1 MRALK
6 PITDNVPIPRRFN
19 TLRKKRVELKLEQKV
34 EIVNRLEAGEKPWEL
49 AAAFDVSYDSI
60 RRSRRFITRTKQFLA
75 TCRNK
80 DRKRTK
86 KLKYDVI
93 DAKVHS
99 WVLEKR
105 AQGHVLPGPL
115 IQEKAALLGES
126 LGLET
131 FKASNGWF
139 QKFKRRHGVRI
150 LHIEGERLSAN
161 EIAATAFVGN
171 FEEKIEKYD
180 KRDVY
185 NFDESGLFWKSVP
198 TRTYVHAGETRADG
212 AKVRKDRVTI
222 GVCANATGC
231 HRLPLLMIGK
241 AKHPRALK
249 AYWNHFEKMRIIY
262 KHQPSSWTTGEIYT
276 DWIRNYFIPLV
287 EQRQKI
293 EGRSGEILLLIDN
306 CAAHKL
312 VGEEAD
318 IAAINKKVQIW
329 FLPANTTSLIQP
341 MDQGIIIKLKRCF
354 QKRFLRKVLECDE
367 GLTAFYKRYDLND
380 CVNMVADS
388 WAELTVA
395 NLRNAWRKLMPTT
408 LPPLPPGSDI
418 MNLTPETDTIVEL
431 LCKASGGITRDEV
444 NEWLIDLNEG
454 EAQVT
459 GPDGPSK
466 VLDCEGMSA
475 GEDEDI
481 QESEDKE
488 DWEEWVKR
496 VDKEDSK
503 ERDQEVEETGH
514 VEAEGEKE
522 EQEEGGEG
530 REVEKEKR
538 KGEEGREVEKE
549 RGEERQ
555 EVEEAEEKGEEG
567 EEGEEKG
574 EEGENHAKIVNLMQ
588 QVVELSRN
596 EPEDVQMQAQCL
608 LDYFSQGTIYILNK
622 TV

>member
-6 PITDNVPIPRRFN
+6 PITDNVPKPRRLN
-19 TLRKKRVELKLEQKV
+19 TLRKKRVELKLEERV
-34 EIVNRLEAGEKPWEL
+34 EIANRLEAGEKAWKL
-49 AAAFDVSYDSI
+49 ADAFDVSYDTI
-60 RRSRRFITRTKQFLA
+60 RRYRRQVRSTKQFLS

-80 DRKRTK
+80 ARKRTRK
-86 KLKYDVI
+86 VKYDVI

-105 AQGHVLPGPL
+105 AQGHILPGPL
-115 IQEKAALLGES
+115 IQEKAVLLGES

-139 QKFKRRHGVRI
+139 QKFKKRHGVRV
-150 LHIEGERLSAN
+150 LHIEGERLTAN
-161 EIAATAFVGN
+161 EIEARAFIGN
-171 FEEKIEKYD
+171 FEEELEKFD
-180 KRDVY
+180 MRDVY

-222 GVCANATGC
+222 GVCANATGS
-231 HRLPLLMIGK
+231 HKLPLLMIGK

-262 KHQPSSWTTGEIYT
+262 KHQSSSWITAEIYT

-287 EQRQKI
+287 EQRQKT
-293 EGRSGEILLLIDN
+293 EGRSGEILLLVDN

-318 IAAINKKVQIW
+318 IAAIKEKVKIW
-329 FLPANTTSLIQP
+329 FLPPNTTSLIQP

-367 GLTAFYKRYDLND
+367 GLTAFYKGYNLND

-388 WAELTVA
+388 WGELTVA
-395 NLRNAWRKLMPTT
+395 NLRNAWRKLLPTT

-431 LCKASGGITRDEV
+431 LHKASGGITRDEV

-459 GPDGPSK
+459 GPDGPSRA
-466 VLDCEGMSA
+466 LDCEGMSG
-475 GEDEDI
+475 GEDED
-481 QESEDKE
+481 SGDKEDKTDKEDNE

-496 VDKEDSK
+496 VDKEEWK
-503 ERDQEVEETGH
+503 ERDEEVEETG
-514 VEAEGEKE
+514 
-522 EQEEGGEG
+522 
-530 REVEKEKR
+530 
-538 KGEEGREVEKE
+538 
-549 RGEERQ
+549 
-555 EVEEAEEKGEEG
+555 
-567 EEGEEKG
+567 
-574 EEGENHAKIVNLMQ
+574 
-588 QVVELSRN
+588 
-596 EPEDVQMQAQCL
+596 PL
-608 LDYFSQGTIYILNK
+608 LECFIGN
-622 TV
+622 